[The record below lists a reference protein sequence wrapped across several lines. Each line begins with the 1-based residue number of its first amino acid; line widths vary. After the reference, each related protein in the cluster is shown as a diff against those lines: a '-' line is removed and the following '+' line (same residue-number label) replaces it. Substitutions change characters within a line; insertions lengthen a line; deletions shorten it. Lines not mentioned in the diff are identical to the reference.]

1 MAAEPIL
8 IVDDNPANLKVARL
22 ALQSDQFVV
31 RTAGDAEEALRILR
45 ELRPR
50 LILMDIQLPGMDG
63 LELTRRLKS
72 DPATRDIVI
81 LAVTA
86 YAMKGDRE
94 RVLAAGCDGYL
105 AKPIDPLQLPV
116 IVASH
121 LRAAG
126 EAQPHPRVERRR
138 RVLVVEDNPSSR
150 RILQVALGSHG
161 FEVREAEDGQSAL
174 RLFQAE
180 PPDLVVQDLC
190 LPDLDGAEL
199 LNRFR
204 KLEPVRRV
212 PIFCVSGFLSA
223 QDQELARGRGFDE
236 VLAKPVDANHLVDL
250 ARLHLEDVV
259 EQPGSDYPRPR
270 VLIAEDDPLQRRLAS
285 HYVRIAGFEVTLVET
300 GRMAL
305 EEVQRSRPDAV
316 ISDVLMPEMN
326 GFELCL
332 ALRARPDMRD
342 VPLILVSSHYGE
354 DADQQLAARVGA
366 TRLVGKASDSGP
378 AITALR
384 TALVAHPPTARG
396 EAPDSAREEILRRT
410 LAQLESQVR
419 RNERLSRQNLL
430 QSAQLSV
437 LASVAEAL
445 GKRGTLEQVLE
456 EVLANCLDMAGISRG
471 AFFWVSPTGLVPRF
485 LIGFPPNAAELWHAS
500 GAEALL
506 QVILRNGSV
515 TALPS
520 PGLPEG
526 LTRAFLE
533 AAGLETML
541 VVPVAWDGRS
551 FGAAVFGAR
560 SLDVTGREPMVFAR
574 VLGAQLG
581 QALGLAE
588 VFSRLNSSEERFRV
602 LVESLHD
609 SVLVVDRELRCLA
622 TYGGQAFGGVSE
634 ANIAGLRLAEV
645 LGGDVSG
652 LHEARTRE
660 AFTGR
665 STTYD
670 WSVEEPEGTR
680 FLQTVVSPM
689 RGIDGE
695 VTAVVRV
702 TRDTTE
708 HRRLQAQLMV
718 TDRLASMGT
727 LAAGVAHEI
736 NNPLASVLANLEL
749 IAPQLERSGLPAD
762 LRAALED
769 AREAADRVRL
779 IVRDLKVFSRA
790 EEERTTAVDVTRVL
804 DSAIRM
810 TWNEV
815 RHRARLCK
823 EYQAVPAVSGN
834 EARLGQVFVNL
845 LVNAAQAL
853 PEGHADTKEIRLSAG
868 HDDSRVWVDV
878 ADSGPG
884 IPPEHLR
891 LIFNPFFTTKAPG
904 VGTGL
909 GLAIC
914 QRIVTEFGG
923 EITVESQV
931 GVGTRFRVTL
941 PVSQQPVEARPAPPA
956 PDRVR
961 RGRVLV
967 VDDDALIVTAVR
979 RALGALHDVQTFTS
993 AEEALRV
1000 LEAGLQCDLILCDL
1014 MMPVMTGV
1022 DFYEALARRRPE
1034 MAERVVFMTGGAFTL
1049 RARQAL
1055 DNLPNERFEK
1065 PFSVPELRGLVA
1077 RRVKTDERP
1086 GSG

>member
-22 ALQSDQFVV
+22 ALQSEDFLV
-31 RTAGDAEEALRILR
+31 RTAGDAEEALRILP

-72 DPATRDIVI
+72 DPATRHIVI
-81 LAVTA
+81 IAVTA

-94 RVLAAGCDGYL
+94 RILAAGCDGYL
-105 AKPIDPLQLPV
+105 SKPIDPLQLPA
-116 IVASH
+116 IVTSH
-121 LRAAG
+121 LRALTDR
-126 EAQPHPRVERRR
+126 PPPPTPERRP

-150 RILQVALGSHG
+150 RILLLALGSHG
-161 FEVREAEDGQSAL
+161 FEVKEAEDGQTAL
-174 RLFQAE
+174 DLYQSD

-204 KLEPVRRV
+204 KLDPARRV

-236 VLAKPVDANHLVDL
+236 VLAKPVDPSHLVDL
-250 ARLHLEDVV
+250 ARLHVEDPV
-259 EQPGSDYPRPR
+259 ESPTNGQARPR
-270 VLIAEDDPLQRRLAS
+270 VLVAEDDPMQRRLAG
-285 HYVRIAGFEVTLVET
+285 HYLRMAGFEVTLVEN
-300 GRMAL
+300 GRVAL
-305 EEVQRSRPDAV
+305 EEVERSRPDAV
-316 ISDVLMPEMN
+316 VSDVLMPEMN
-326 GFELCL
+326 GFELCM
-332 ALRARPDMRD
+332 ALRERPDMQG
-342 VPLILVSSHYGE
+342 VPVILASSHYGE
-354 DADQQLAARVGA
+354 DADQKLAARVGA

-378 AITALR
+378 AISAVRAALATR
-384 TALVAHPPTARG
+384 APPAQG
-396 EAPDSAREEILRRT
+396 EAAESAREEILRRT
-410 LAQLESQVR
+410 LAQLEAQVR

-445 GKRGTLEQVLE
+445 GKKGTLEQVLE

-471 AFFWVSPTGLVPRF
+471 AFFWVSPSGLVPRF
-485 LIGFPPNAAELWHAS
+485 LIGFPANAVELWHAS

-506 QVILRNGSV
+506 QVILQTGNV

-526 LTRAFLE
+526 LTQAFLA

-560 SLDVTGREPMVFAR
+560 SLDVTGREPMAFAR

-588 VFSRLNSSEERFRV
+588 VFGRLNASEERFRV

-609 SVLVVDRELRCLA
+609 SVVVVDSELRCLA
-622 TYGGQAFGGVSE
+622 AYGGQSFGGLSE
-634 ANIAGLRLAEV
+634 ANVAGLLLSEV
-645 LGGDVSG
+645 LGRDVDG
-652 LHEARTRE
+652 LHEARTKE
-660 AFTGR
+660 AFSGR

-670 WSVEEPEGTR
+670 WALEQPEGSR
-680 FLQTVVSPM
+680 FMQTVVSPM
-689 RGIDGE
+689 RGVNGE
-695 VTAVVRV
+695 VAAVVRV

-718 TDRLASMGT
+718 ADRLASMGT

-749 IAPQLERSGLPAD
+749 MAQQAEPSGLPSD
-762 LRAALED
+762 FRAALID
-769 AREAADRVRL
+769 AKEAADRVRL

-790 EEERTTAVDVTRVL
+790 EEEHNTAVDLQRVL
-804 DSAIRM
+804 DSAVRM

-823 EYQAVPAVSGN
+823 EYLAVPLVSGN

-853 PEGHADTKEIRLSAG
+853 PEGHADTNEIRVSAG
-868 HDDSRVWVDV
+868 HDESRVWVDV

-884 IPPEHLR
+884 IRPEHLR
-891 LIFNPFFTTKAPG
+891 LIFNPFFTTKAAG
-904 VGTGL
+904 IGTGL

-914 QRIVTEFGG
+914 QRIVTELGG
-923 EITVESQV
+923 EITVESQA
-931 GVGTRFRVTL
+931 GIGTRFRVSL
-941 PVSQQPVEARPAPPA
+941 PISHQAIEVRPTPAPP
-956 PDRVR
+956 DQVR

-967 VDDDALIVTAVR
+967 VDDDSLIVTAVR
-979 RALGALHDVQTFTS
+979 RALGSLHDVQTFTS
-993 AEEALRV
+993 AEEALRLLV
-1000 LEAGLQCDLILCDL
+1000 AGLQCDVILCDL

-1022 DFYEALARRRPE
+1022 DFYEALAQQRPE
-1034 MAERVVFMTGGAFTL
+1034 MAERVVFMTGGAFSV

-1055 DNLPNERFEK
+1055 DQLPNERFEK
-1065 PFSVPELRGLVA
+1065 PFGVLELRGLVA
-1077 RRVKTDERP
+1077 RRVKARVGES
-1086 GSG
+1086 SG

>member
-1 MAAEPIL
+1 MAGVPIL

-22 ALQSDQFVV
+22 ALQSDDFLV
-31 RTAGDAEEALRILR
+31 RTAGDAEEALRILP

-50 LILMDIQLPGMDG
+50 LILMDVQLPGMDG

-72 DPATRDIVI
+72 DPATRHIVI
-81 LAVTA
+81 IAVTA

-94 RVLAAGCDGYL
+94 RVMSAGCDGYL
-105 AKPIDPLQLPV
+105 SKPIDPLQLPA
-116 IVASH
+116 IIAGH
-121 LRAAG
+121 LRAQG
-126 EAQPHPRVERRR
+126 ETPSPPQPDRRH

-150 RILQVALGSHG
+150 RILQLALGSHG
-161 FEVREAEDGQSAL
+161 FEVREAEDAQTAL
-174 RLFQAE
+174 RLYRNA

-204 KLEPVRRV
+204 KLEVGRRV

-236 VLAKPVDANHLVDL
+236 VLAKPVDPNHLVELVRLHVEEPIEVSNNGL
-250 ARLHLEDVV
+250 AR
-259 EQPGSDYPRPR
+259 PRIL
-270 VLIAEDDPLQRRLAS
+270 VAEDDPLQRRLAG
-285 HYVRIAGFEVTLVET
+285 HYLRIAGFEVTLVEN
-300 GRMAL
+300 GRIAL
-305 EEVQRSRPDAV
+305 DEVQRSRPDAV

-332 ALRARPDMRD
+332 ALRERPDMRG
-342 VPLILVSSHYGE
+342 VPVILTSSHYGE
-354 DADQQLAARVGA
+354 DADQELATRVGA

-378 AITALR
+378 AITAVR
-384 TALVAHPPTARG
+384 TALATHPLPGKT
-396 EAPDSAREEILRRT
+396 ETVESAREEILRRT
-410 LAQLESQVR
+410 LAQLEGQLR

-485 LIGFPPNAAELWHAS
+485 LIGFPADAVERWHAS

-506 QVILRNGSV
+506 QAILQSGAV

-520 PGLPEG
+520 PGLPDG
-526 LTRAFLE
+526 LRRAFFA
-533 AAGLETML
+533 AAGLESML

-560 SLDVTGREPMVFAR
+560 SLDVTGREPMAFAR

-588 VFSRLNSSEERFRV
+588 VFSRLNVSEERFRV

-609 SVLVVDRELRCLA
+609 SVLVVDPELRCLA
-622 TYGGQAFGGVSE
+622 AYGGQSFGGLSDAGV
-634 ANIAGLRLAEV
+634 AGLQLSEV
-645 LGGDVSG
+645 LGLDVDG

-660 AFTGR
+660 AFSGR

-670 WSVEEPEGTR
+670 WAVEQSEGPR
-680 FLQTVVSPM
+680 FMQTVVSPM
-689 RGIDGE
+689 RGINGE
-695 VTAVVRV
+695 IAAVVRV

-718 TDRLASMGT
+718 ADRLASMGT

-736 NNPLASVLANLEL
+736 NNPLAAVLANLEL
-749 IAPQLERSGLPAD
+749 MMPQAEQGGLPAD
-762 LRAALED
+762 FRAALLD
-769 AREAADRVRL
+769 AKEAAERVRL

-790 EEERTTAVDVTRVL
+790 EEDRTTAVDLHRVL
-804 DSAIRM
+804 DSAVRM

-823 EYQAVPAVSGN
+823 EYHTVPTVAGN

-853 PEGHADTKEIRLSAG
+853 PEGQADTNEIRISAG
-868 HDDSRVWVDV
+868 HDDQRVWVDV
-878 ADSGPG
+878 TDSGPG
-884 IPPEHLR
+884 IRPEHLR
-891 LIFNPFFTTKAPG
+891 LIFNPFFTTKAAG

-914 QRIVTEFGG
+914 QRIVTELGG
-923 EITVESQV
+923 EITVESQL
-931 GVGTRFRVTL
+931 GFGTRFRVSL
-941 PVSQQPVEARPAPPA
+941 PISHEAVEERPAPPPSA
-956 PDRVR
+956 QVR

-967 VDDDALIVTAVR
+967 VDDDALIVTALR
-979 RALGALHDVQTFTS
+979 RALGSLHDVQTFTS

-1000 LEAGLQCDLILCDL
+1000 LEAGLHCDLILCDL

-1022 DFYEALARRRPE
+1022 DFYEALARLRPE
-1034 MAERVVFMTGGAFTL
+1034 MAERVVFMTGGAFSV

-1065 PFSVPELRGLVA
+1065 PFTVPELRALVA
-1077 RRVKTDERP
+1077 RRVRTDERP
-1086 GSG
+1086 GSE